1 MNTNENKEMLW
12 ELLRDNN
19 AFQGLTNTQYNN
31 VITIFNTT
39 LNQTSSS
46 NKPLMEQNKE
56 FISSMLQK
64 LNAIKIN
71 TFQDSVKNNIVDTN
85 VMTHQEIQKQKR
97 NEFENNLEK
106 RQQEFTKYMKI
117 HIPDEIDFSDK
128 NEEEPIKNVETLIH
142 EKMKERS
149 YDVFDKPEEKTNE
162 NKNTTNNVT
171 NNVTNSDNDN
181 KINNSNTKNDSNVIN
196 NLKKEESSSDEEIQ
210 IKVKSD
216 IDNNVNNVN
225 NSDNNN
231 IQKEEN
237 IIIQNL
243 IKRIEVLEETQQE
256 MKTHMN
262 ELQEKLL
269 ENINAIQEK
278 NLQNIEQN
286 MEQHMEQNIENTIE
300 SIHNNPEN

>member
-1 MNTNENKEMLW
+1 MNTGENKEMLW

-39 LNQTSSS
+39 LNQTSS
-46 NKPLMEQNKE
+46 NDKPLVEMNKE

-64 LNAIKIN
+64 LNAIKID
-71 TFQDSVKNNIVDTN
+71 TIQDNVKNNIIDPKVL
-85 VMTHQEIQKQKR
+85 THQEIQIQKR

-117 HIPDEIDFSDK
+117 HVPDEIDFGDNIK
-128 NEEEPIKNVETLIH
+128 EEPISNVDSLIH

-149 YDVFDKPEEKTNE
+149 YDVFDKQEDPNNE
-162 NKNTTNNVT
+162 TSISDSNIKDSNNV
-171 NNVTNSDNDN
+171 
-181 KINNSNTKNDSNVIN
+181 IKNI
-196 NLKKEESSSDEEIQ
+196 KKEETNSDEEIQ
-210 IKVKSD
+210 IKVKPIN
-216 IDNNVNNVN
+216 IDN
-225 NSDNNN
+225 DNQ
-231 IQKEEN
+231 IEEN

-262 ELQEKLL
+262 ELQEKLI
-269 ENINAIQEK
+269 ENIDNNIQDK
-278 NLQNIEQN
+278 KLQNIE
-286 MEQHMEQNIENTIE
+286 NIENTIE
-300 SIHNNPEN
+300 NIHNNSEN

>member
-71 TFQDSVKNNIVDTN
+71 TIQDSVKNNIVDTN

-97 NEFENNLEK
+97 NEFENNLEQ
-106 RQQEFTKYMKI
+106 RRQEFTKYMKI
-117 HIPDEIDFSDK
+117 HIPDEIDFNDK
-128 NEEEPIKNVETLIH
+128 NEEEPIKNVESLIH

-162 NKNTTNNVT
+162 NKNTDNNVK
-171 NNVTNSDNDN
+171 NDN
-181 KINNSNTKNDSNVIN
+181 NINDNNDNNINDNNVIN

-210 IKVKSD
+210 IKVKSE
-216 IDNNVNNVN
+216 IDNNVSNVN

-269 ENINAIQEK
+269 ENINAIQGK
-278 NLQNIEQN
+278 NLQDI
-286 MEQHMEQNIENTIE
+286 EQNIENTIE
-300 SIHNNPEN
+300 NIHNNTEE